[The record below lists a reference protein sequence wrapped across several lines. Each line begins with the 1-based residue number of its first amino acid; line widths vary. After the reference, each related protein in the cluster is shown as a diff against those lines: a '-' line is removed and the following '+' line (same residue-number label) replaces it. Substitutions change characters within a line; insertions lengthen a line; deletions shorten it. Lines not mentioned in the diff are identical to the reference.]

1 MLSAGNALTEWVVST
16 QPSRKKFGRWYSSLF
31 AERQFPKALFLWLLG
46 MPFMLKD
53 FTNPYDLGAHGKMAF
68 IKSVYVTMPLVT
80 LLPGVIE
87 LLWLPKEHYR
97 RWWGAFK
104 TTFVADCWNIFPAGL
119 IMYLAHGDDGFGG
132 LTRRDPE
139 LGLREAGELLLLLCS
154 HEFWFYVTHRMNH
167 TEFFYFTTHG
177 HHHQNVGY
185 VYMVNNSDVDIWEL
199 LSQGLFG
206 LMFPLLFIKV
216 HMFAHLAALG
226 WFFTYTCTIH
236 SSYLRPTNLHVVH
249 HQHGIKA
256 TNFGLYTPL
265 MDWLVGTYSGR
276 LTGYQSGQVKR
287 HN

>member
-249 HQHGIKA
+249 HQ
-256 TNFGLYTPL
+256 
-265 MDWLVGTYSGR
+265 
-276 LTGYQSGQVKR
+276 
-287 HN
+287 